1 MKVLLLL
8 LCVSFSISAYAIYE
22 EDNRQD
28 LYEITNPQVKK
39 VAAAMAYQI
48 EKIELTG
55 WTFERFWKLVMET
68 MVQRGVC
75 EEEKFSGQLSLRNNC
90 TAILVSPK
98 HLLSAG
104 NCINEHFCTND
115 LYYWMFEHD
124 LKTEGT
130 QLVTN
135 SRKNFYRCKK
145 VVKRAFD
152 RNSGVSYILFELE
165 KEVRDVEPV
174 KFRRSGNMVANEEVI
189 VLGHPQGLPLKI
201 ADHAQVLDQNETHFI
216 LNSDIPGS
224 NRGAAIINAKS
235 YELEGIMVYGTAN
248 YESSGDACKKSPLF
262 RNEEGQELALK
273 TSVFKDILKGL

>member
-1 MKVLLLL
+1 MKAVLLLL
-8 LCVSFSISAYAIYE
+8 SISFSVSVYAIYE
-22 EDNRQD
+22 EDNRKD
-28 LYEITNPQVKK
+28 LYEIADPQVKK

-48 EKIELTG
+48 EKVELTG
-55 WTFERFWKLVMET
+55 WTFERNWKLVMET

-75 EEEKFSGQLSLRNNC
+75 AEERFSGQLSLRNNC

-115 LYYWMFEHD
+115 LYYWMFDND
-124 LKTEGT
+124 LKTDGPQIE
-130 QLVTN
+130 TN

-165 KEVRDVEPV
+165 KEVKNIEPV
-174 KFRRSGNMVANEEVI
+174 KFRRSGRMGVNEEVI

-201 ADHAQVLDQNETHFI
+201 ADHAQALDQNETHFI
-216 LNSDIPGS
+216 LNSDISGS
-224 NRGAAIINAKS
+224 TRGAAIINAKN

-248 YESSGDACKKSPLF
+248 YESSGDACKKSTVL
-262 RNEEGQELALK
+262 RDEEAQELALK
-273 TSVFKDILKGL
+273 TSVFKDILNGI